1 MTIDQLNERAR
12 AVAENVPPEAR
23 AAWLHWNSTLVTIL
37 GDLLTGQREQTASL
51 SSLRNELTSIVH
63 SAIREYSAGVDTE
76 RAAVLEDIAALKQAA
91 AHAASDRRVILAL
104 LGAIAERLGLELD
117 PSGETSTPQHR

>member
-12 AVAENVPPEAR
+12 AVAENAPPEIR
-23 AAWLHWNSTLVTIL
+23 ASWLHWNSTLVTIL
-37 GDLLTGQREQTASL
+37 GDLLAGQREQTQSL
-51 SSLRNELTSIVH
+51 AALRNELTTVVY
-63 SAIREYSAGVDTE
+63 SAIREYAAGVDTE

-104 LGAIAERLGLELD
+104 LGAIAEHLGLELD
-117 PSGETSTPQHR
+117 PSDETATPQHR